1 MSEDN
6 QVIDDEET
14 DQPNKP
20 NLGHWVQAMGETV
33 EEFREYLNRETDR
46 LTRVKSRQLGQNY
59 EFGEAKAQLDP
70 EMHAHLHRLKI
81 AADNFLNAL
90 MGNY

>member
-1 MSEDN
+1 M
-6 QVIDDEET
+6 IDDQILEE
-14 DQPNKP
+14 PELENKP
-20 NLGHWVQAMGETV
+20 TLGHYVQATGEIV
-33 EEFREYLNRETDR
+33 EEFRQYLNKETDR
-46 LTRVKSRQLGQNY
+46 MTRVTSRQLGRDY